1 MNPFMSIR
9 DIDRF
14 SEKTAS
20 GATPLMLAARYD
32 DLQSCLALVEE
43 EGEDPKAI
51 THFGVTLL
59 HFAALNKHHGMEII
73 WHFLEKGPDLAAS
86 KDVDGE
92 EPVLYAIRVGD
103 WNLAKNILQL
113 QSGETNLLHYFVIRN
128 NMEMVQLVHDEDKE
142 LINKLDL
149 NGRNALHL
157 AAEFAD
163 LKMCEWIVEHG
174 VTEALSSDQSTALHR
189 AALNKEH
196 GEELV
201 TYFVDRKKLNYL
213 YFKNRS
219 NETPMHLALLAGNIH
234 VAQQMLNL
242 GAKLYNCSE
251 KMLLYCVKNNNLKS
265 AKFVHEMDGLQI
277 KQLDTIGRNALH
289 IAAECADLQMCQWL
303 VEDEGFDVKALTRE
317 WNSSAIHHVGYNKL
331 YGTQLVSFFVGLGLD
346 LNSLD
351 GYLDSP
357 LHFALTDQN
366 IEVAEEMIKYGADL
380 RAKNGPYNLLH
391 KSVISNF
398 HKNVQF
404 LHSKDPGLTRQLGKY
419 ENNALH
425 FAAKHADKEMCRFL
439 CDEAGIDV
447 HASCGRDANG
457 VLHFSV
463 MNKYHGAELIEY
475 FATEKQANV
484 HQTNRFFETP
494 LHFALKKE
502 NLIIAEALLK
512 LGADINL
519 KNADR
524 GSLLHFCAYRN
535 KLGSAR
541 FVLQKNI
548 NLINSVNC
556 SGMTALHV
564 AAKWANFEF
573 CKFLVEQGI
582 DSCAKDAFGNAAL
595 AYVPATNFKLKRGMI
610 AAAPAAT
617 MITSSSLA
625 GERRC
630 VFFAFLRVVR
640 VTSFSLCGNI
650 MAGSLTFL
658 RDLKWVELLGK
669 RHADLETLQQK
680 FRRNTNFEYK
690 LAFIEAY
697 KGELPALHFAAKMT
711 DAAVCRRLV
720 EQGAD
725 VGAKC
730 SILGASALH
739 YAAVNVVHGMQLAEF
754 FVANGCSAA
763 STDKN
768 GDVPLVY
775 ALRAR
780 NFELAAKL
788 HEKISPSGENLLH
801 FCIKTNKLDFAKFVL
816 EEEEYLIGDASC
828 KRNYFEL
835 AVKFADLAMC
845 KWFLQVSPL
854 KVGNFEEESSFLKLA
869 VNNEKHATQIIP
881 FLLSKF
887 NYNHERGANLISSL
901 IIHTIDSGKFG
912 VAEELLKHGGG
923 ATKLKVRG
931 KNLLQYYVCKNNLD
945 AAKFVHEKDRN
956 LIKEVGV
963 NGVTVLHLAVQFGSL
978 EMCQWLLEQGQ
989 AKVNKNSFAGFVHCA
1004 VRNKQNG
1011 KEIMLK
1017 LCQNLISFD
1026 DKQEDIEAAKILLR
1040 IFRSKRRDYR
1050 PLLPWPANA

>member
-1 MNPFMSIR
+1 MESLRKIISIFFDIYKSILRKNRGTMNPFMSIR

-14 SEKTAS
+14 SEKTES
-20 GATPLMLAARYD
+20 GATPLMLAARYE
-32 DLQSCLALVEE
+32 DLQSCLALVE

-73 WHFLEKGPDLAAS
+73 WHFLVGKGLDFSAA

-103 WNLAKNILQL
+103 WNFAKNILLL
-113 QSGETNLLHYFVIRN
+113 QSGDTNLLHFFVIRN

-149 NGRNALHL
+149 KGRNALHL

-174 VTEALSSDQSTALHR
+174 VIEALSADQSTALHS
-189 AALNKEH
+189 AALNAEH

-201 TYFVDRKKLNYL
+201 VYFAERKKLNL
-213 YFKNRS
+213 YFKNKS
-219 NETPMHLALLAGNIH
+219 DETPMHLALLVGNIH

-265 AKFVHEMDGLQI
+265 AKFVHEMDGSQI
-277 KQLDTIGRNALH
+277 NKLDSIGRNALH
-289 IAAECADLQMCQWL
+289 IAAECADLKMCQWL
-303 VEDEGFDVKALTRE
+303 VDEGFDVKALSRE

-331 YGTQLVSFFVGLGLD
+331 YGTQLVPFFVGLGLD

-366 IEVAEEMIKYGADL
+366 IDVAEEMIKYGADL
-380 RAKNGPYNLLH
+380 RAKSGPYNLLH

-398 HKNVQF
+398 HKNVRF
-404 LHSKDPGLTRQLGKY
+404 LHSKDPELTRQLGKY

-425 FAAKHADKEMCRFL
+425 FAAKHADREMCRFL
-439 CDEAGIDV
+439 CDEAGMDV
-447 HASCGRDANG
+447 HASCERDGNG
-457 VLHFSV
+457 VVHFAV
-463 MNKYHGAELIEY
+463 MNTYHGAELIKY
-475 FATEKQANV
+475 FVTEKKADV
-484 HQTNRFFETP
+484 HQTNRYFETP
-494 LHFALKKE
+494 LHFALKRE
-502 NLIIAEALLK
+502 NLTIAEALLK
-512 LGADINL
+512 FGADINL

-541 FVLQKNI
+541 FVLEKNKD
-548 NLINSVNC
+548 LIASVNC

-564 AAKWANFEF
+564 AAKWADLEL

-582 DSCAKDAFGNAAL
+582 DSRAKDAFGNTAQ
-595 AYVPATNFKLKRGMI
+595 AYVRVTNFKLKSEGSVLI
-610 AAAPAAT
+610 NYAPK
-617 MITSSSLA
+617 S
-625 GERRC
+625 
-630 VFFAFLRVVR
+630 
-640 VTSFSLCGNI
+640 NI
-650 MAGSLTFL
+650 
-658 RDLKWVELLGK
+658 LGK
-669 RHADLETLQQK
+669 RHADSETILQK
-680 FRRNTNFEYK
+680 FRRNTNFDYK
-690 LAFIEAY
+690 LAFIEAN
-697 KGELPALHFAAKMT
+697 KDDLPALHFAAKTT
-711 DAAVCRRLV
+711 DVAVCRRLV

-725 VGAKC
+725 VSAKC
-730 SILGASALH
+730 SVLGASALH

-754 FVANGCSAA
+754 FVSKGCSPAN
-763 STDKN
+763 TDKN
-768 GDVPLVY
+768 GDAPLVY

-788 HEKISPSGENLLH
+788 HEKLRAAAEENLLH

-816 EEEEYLIGDASC
+816 EEEEYLISGANC
-828 KRNYFEL
+828 KRKYFEL

-845 KWFLQVSPL
+845 KWLLQVAPL
-854 KVGNFEEESSFLKLA
+854 KVGNFEGESSFLKLA
-869 VNNEKHATQIIP
+869 VNNEKHASQIIP
-881 FLLSKF
+881 LLLSKF
-887 NYNHERGANLISSL
+887 NYNHERGANLISAL
-901 IIHTIDSGKFG
+901 VIQTVDSGKFE
-912 VAEELLKHGGG
+912 VADELLKHG
-923 ATKLKVRG
+923 ASTKLKVRG
-931 KNLLQYYVCKNNLD
+931 KNLLQYFVCKNNLD

-956 LIKEVGV
+956 LIKEVGA

-1026 DKQEDIEAAKILLR
+1026 DKQEDIEAAKILLPSTR
-1040 IFRSKRRDYR
+1040 AVGSYTQRETDAS
-1050 PLLPWPANA
+1050 WPAIRRKNYRYLEDQIHNKDEI